1 MKKIFLF
8 ILLFGSVCFS
18 QQKFAWITDTHIG
31 YENADVELN
40 RIVEQI
46 NSIKD
51 VDFILATGDITEKS
65 KILEFIK
72 AKQILDNLEKP
83 ILIIPG
89 NHDSKWSNSG
99 VAKFA
104 EIWDDDKFIYK
115 KNKTAFIGLNS
126 AIPLIG
132 GGGHIKP
139 EDIKWLKEELA
150 LLDSSFEIIL
160 AVHHPLND
168 DIDNWFKITNILR
181 NYNIKAI
188 LYGHGHKTEA
198 NNLNGIPAV
207 MARSTISKN
216 QNSYGFLLVENTKS
230 KINFFEVEKDNNP
243 KFWGDIDKTEIL
255 TIPEIDSTQFINF
268 NADISFQKNIKTT
281 LVAPPLFWNEKIYVA
296 DYTGLVS
303 CFNLKGKLLWDYDS
317 FGDITAKPI
326 IVEDKLVITTVQGE
340 FTILDTD
347 NGEQIETIGFDD
359 YIVAPPVLFN
369 HNGLKNLII
378 PKQTKSNAALIIS
391 TTSGKIYCYDF
402 ETLQEIWSNQEAKDM
417 IQNAPQVIGNQIIF
431 GSWDTHIYSIDANTG
446 STIWK
451 WQGNKSFYY
460 SPAACEFVNDGKY
473 LYLTT
478 PDKVAHTIDI
488 RLGTTKWE
496 KNQYN
501 TWESIGISA
510 DKNQLFI
517 KSVEDKF
524 HVISTK
530 NGNLIKT
537 VNVDFGLD
545 TTPNK
550 PIEWNNRII
559 FSAKNGNIYRIND
572 KFKFRSV
579 LYLGTAR
586 MHSVQIIDAK
596 RLLASN
602 MDGEIIIFNIVGD

>member
-1 MKKIFLF
+1 MKKLFFCFLLITNTF
-8 ILLFGSVCFS
+8 FA

-31 YENADVELN
+31 FDSADVELKK
-40 RIVEQI
+40 IVDQI

-51 VDFILATGDITEKS
+51 VDFILATGDITEKAKNS
-65 KILEFIK
+65 EFDK

-83 ILIIPG
+83 LLIIPG
-89 NHDSKWSNSG
+89 NHDTKWSNSG
-99 VAKFA
+99 CSKFT

-115 KNKTAFIGLNS
+115 KNKTVFIGISS

-139 EDIKWLKEELA
+139 GDIQWLKDELSRI
-150 LLDSSFEIIL
+150 DSTFEIIFS
-160 AVHHPLND
+160 VHHPLNE
-168 DIDNWFKITNILR
+168 DIDNWFKVTNVLR
-181 NYNIKAI
+181 NYKIKVI
-188 LYGHGHKTEA
+188 LYGHGHKTQIT
-198 NNLNGIPAV
+198 NFNGIPAV
-207 MARSTISKN
+207 MARATISKN

-230 KINFFEVEKDNNP
+230 KINFFEVEKDNVP
-243 KFWGDIDKTEIL
+243 KFWGEINKAENL
-255 TIPEIDSTQFINF
+255 TIPLVDSTQFINY
-268 NADISFQKNIKTT
+268 NSEISFQKKIKTT
-281 LVAPPLFWNEKIYVA
+281 LVAPPLFWNEKVFVA
-296 DYTGLVS
+296 DFTGLVS
-303 CFNLKGKLLWDYDS
+303 CFNLNEKLLWDYDT

-326 IVEDKLVITTVQGE
+326 IAEGKLVVTTVQGE
-340 FTILDTD
+340 LTILEP
-347 NGEQIETIGFDD
+347 NSGEQIETIGFDD
-359 YIVAPPVLFN
+359 YIVADPVLF
-369 HNGLKNLII
+369 HHEGVKNLII
-378 PKQTKSNAALIIS
+378 PKQTKSTAALIIA

-402 ETLQEIWSNQEAKDM
+402 ETLQEIWTNNEAKDM

-451 WQGNKSFYY
+451 WQENKSFYY

-488 RLGTTKWE
+488 RLGTTKWK

-501 TWESIGISA
+501 TWESIGIST

-579 LYLGTAR
+579 LYLGAAR

-602 MDGEIIIFNIVGD
+602 MDGEIVIFNIVGD

>member
-1 MKKIFLF
+1 MKKIFF
-8 ILLFGSVCFS
+8 WFLLFATTFFA

-31 YENADVELN
+31 FDSAEVELKK
-40 RIVEQI
+40 IVDQI

-51 VDFILATGDITEKS
+51 VDFILVTGDITEKAKNS
-65 KILEFIK
+65 EFDK
-72 AKQILDNLEKP
+72 AKQIFDNLEKP
-83 ILIIPG
+83 LLIIPG
-89 NHDSKWSNSG
+89 NHDTKWSNSG
-99 VAKFA
+99 GAKFA

-115 KNKTAFIGLNS
+115 KNKTIFIGISS

-139 EDIKWLKEELA
+139 GDIKWLNDELSRI
-150 LLDSSFEIIL
+150 DSTFEIIF
-160 AVHHPLND
+160 AVHHPLNE

-181 NYNIKAI
+181 NYKIKAI
-188 LYGHGHKTEA
+188 LYGHGHKTQIT
-198 NNLNGIPAV
+198 NFNGIPAV
-207 MARSTISKN
+207 MARAAISKN

-230 KINFFEVEKDNNP
+230 KINIFEVEKDNVP
-243 KFWGDIDKTEIL
+243 KFWGEINKTENI
-255 TIPEIDSTQFINF
+255 TIPLVDSTQLINY
-268 NADISFQKNIKTT
+268 NAEISFQKKIKTT
-281 LVAPPLFWNEKIYVA
+281 LVAPPLFWNNKVFVA
-296 DYTGLVS
+296 DFTGLVS
-303 CFNLKGKLLWDYDS
+303 CYNLNGKLLWDYDT

-326 IVEDKLVITTVQGE
+326 IAEEKLVVTTVQGE
-340 FTILDTD
+340 LTILEP
-347 NGEQIETIGFDD
+347 NSGEQVETIGFDD
-359 YIVAPPVLFN
+359 YIVATPMLFN
-369 HNGLKNLII
+369 HNGVKNLII
-378 PKQTKSNAALIIS
+378 PKQTKSNAALIIA

-402 ETLQEIWSNQEAKDM
+402 ETLQEIWTNNEAKDM
-417 IQNAPQVIGNQIIF
+417 IQNTPQVIGNQIIF

-460 SPAACEFVNDGKY
+460 SPAACEFVNDEKY

-478 PDKVAHTIDI
+478 PDKVVHAIDI
-488 RLGTTKWE
+488 RLGTTKWK

-501 TWESIGISA
+501 TWESIGISINE
-510 DKNQLFI
+510 NQLFI

-530 NGNLIKT
+530 NGSLIKT

-550 PIEWNNRII
+550 PIEWNNRIV

-586 MHSVQIIDAK
+586 MHSVQIIDEK

-602 MDGEIIIFNIVGD
+602 MDGEIIIFNIVND